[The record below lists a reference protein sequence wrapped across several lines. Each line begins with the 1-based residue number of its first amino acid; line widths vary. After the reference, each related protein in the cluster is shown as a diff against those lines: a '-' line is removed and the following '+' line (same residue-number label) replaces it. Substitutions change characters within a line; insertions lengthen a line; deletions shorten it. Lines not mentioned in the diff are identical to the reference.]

1 MIRAATAGVVASDGM
16 GRHRGDNSE
25 VPPDRAEIL
34 SRVLDLLDEVC
45 LQVGG
50 LIAVA
55 AHEDLDAWNQWVER
69 ETPFTVEEAR
79 RLRAVYLAHTLFPP
93 EKLER
98 MPRPWQALW
107 TIPAGR
113 IGRGMPQAAHH
124 TSRISGAEMLA
135 ARLLQEPADD
145 LGSDVVAELVA
156 WLHDRS
162 G

>member
-1 MIRAATAGVVASDGM
+1 MS
-16 GRHRGDNSE
+16 RHREKDSP
-25 VPPDRAEIL
+25 VVPDRPEIL

-55 AHEDLDAWNQWVER
+55 AHDDLDAWSAWVER

-79 RLRAVYLAHTLFPP
+79 RLRAVYLANTLFPP

-113 IGRGMPQAAHH
+113 IGRGMPQSAHH
-124 TSRISGAEMLA
+124 SSRVNGAELLA
-135 ARLLQEPADD
+135 ARLLQSSAND
-145 LGSDVVAELVA
+145 LGMDVVADLLA
-156 WLHDRS
+156 WLHERDS
-162 G
+162 GQSTAQPHPPQSS